1 MLTGIEEYKKVIEE
15 NFSGLKVKS
24 IEKIGEGWDNFAFL
38 ANGGLEFRFPQD
50 GRDYLIKQIQAE
62 ICLMPKLQD
71 FFNLAIPNFQYVGKH
86 KDLPFVGYSQIVGVP
101 LKPDLFG
108 TLSASAKTRAAKD
121 LADFV
126 SKLHSFPLDVARQCV
141 AWEETSK
148 EIYTKKHQR
157 LPELQGRIPQRL
169 IGYLES
175 QFRFYFQELAEFESP
190 AVLVHQDLSPDHII
204 YNWDNQKIE
213 GIIDFGDIAIS
224 DPDLDLRWMVDP
236 DDFTPDFLDEFLQY
250 YQHPN
255 PGMLK
260 KKLMFFWNVSALVD
274 LFHGIDNQDEK
285 KFATGIKYLERNA
298 KS

>member
-148 EIYTKKHQR
+148 ENYTKKNQR
-157 LPELQGRIPQRL
+157 LPPPPRRKTHTL
-169 IGYLES
+169 
-175 QFRFYFQELAEFESP
+175 
-190 AVLVHQDLSPDHII
+190 
-204 YNWDNQKIE
+204 
-213 GIIDFGDIAIS
+213 FGHF
-224 DPDLDLRWMVDP
+224 W
-236 DDFTPDFLDEFLQY
+236 TPI
-250 YQHPN
+250 
-255 PGMLK
+255 
-260 KKLMFFWNVSALVD
+260 MF
-274 LFHGIDNQDEK
+274 
-285 KFATGIKYLERNA
+285 
-298 KS
+298 